1 MATSAPTPL
10 TKPVPPKPAPL
21 RLNARKADIA
31 RIEVHLSDVLATK
44 NATLVVNS
52 GANDVVKVDHVGW
65 NDTGLSASFNQHVY
79 SFWENGKAYLLVDQQ
94 ARVQAV
100 LWRSGPR

>member
-31 RIEVHLSDVLATK
+31 RIEVVHMDVLISLK
-44 NATLVVNS
+44 SGRKILVPDGVNT
-52 GANDVVKVDHVGW
+52 A
-65 NDTGLSASFNQHVY
+65 LSSEDFV
-79 SFWENGKAYLLVDQQ
+79 LVFSDNEEIT
-94 ARVQAV
+94 
-100 LWRSGPR
+100 